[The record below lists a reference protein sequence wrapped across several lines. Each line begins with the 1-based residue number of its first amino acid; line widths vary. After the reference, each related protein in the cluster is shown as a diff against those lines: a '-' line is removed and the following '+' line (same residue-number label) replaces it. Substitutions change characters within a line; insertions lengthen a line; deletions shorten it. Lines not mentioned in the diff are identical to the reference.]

1 MKQLK
6 EFRILLGL
14 TPEEM
19 ANKLKMSLSMYEKI
33 EYGYRK
39 PSNNFIKSIKTN
51 FPLIDTNIFFA
62 K

>member
-6 EFRILLGL
+6 EFRILMDK

-19 ANKLKMSLSMYEKI
+19 AKDLKMSLSMYEKI

-39 PSNNFIKSIKTN
+39 PSNNFINQFKKKYPI
-51 FPLIDTNIFFA
+51 IDTNIFFT